1 MMTLAGTLRQTNLE
15 DVLRLIDEQRR
26 AGLLV
31 VREGNL
37 SAELYVKA
45 GQVLCVQRSGVGQ
58 SFSERLVN
66 AGLVTPQ
73 QLGYVRALYQEKPI
87 TNEVDLAR
95 ALLQCNYLTERE
107 LRDWVM
113 DDAIELLV
121 VALSWDDGEFE
132 FIEYEAPL
140 PGRMVITIP
149 ISLVLE
155 EALHH
160 LAQRRQRVSAARV
173 AVTLDLV
180 LSFAEEPTPATNGK
194 VQLTADQWRFLTVIN
209 GKISLGEACHLLGLS
224 PSGALR
230 LASDLLS
237 SKILV
242 MSGLQRDGLGRS
254 AGPEDSLEPEEPPA
268 RFNPSRSSASL
279 SFSGSSPAVRGSG
292 RGGPRSGR

>member
-1 MMTLAGTLRQTNLE
+1 MTLAGTLRQTNLE

-31 VREGNL
+31 VREGTL
-37 SAELYVKA
+37 SAELYVEA

-66 AGLVTPQ
+66 ARLVTPQ

-87 TNEVDLAR
+87 TSEVDLAR
-95 ALLQCNYLTERE
+95 ALLQCDYLTERE

-113 DDAIELLV
+113 DDASELLV

-132 FIEYEAPL
+132 FIEQEVPL
-140 PGRMVITIP
+140 PGRMVIATP
-149 ISLVLE
+149 IHLVLE

-173 AVTLDLV
+173 AVTPDLV
-180 LSFAEEPTPATNGK
+180 LSFAEEPLSATNGK
-194 VQLTADQWRFLTVIN
+194 VQLSADQWRFLTAIN
-209 GKISLGEACHLLGLS
+209 GKIPLGEACYLLGIA
-224 PSGALR
+224 PSAGLR

-237 SKILV
+237 SGILV
-242 MSGLQRDGLGRS
+242 LSGLQRDGLERS
-254 AGPEDSLEPEEPPA
+254 AGPEPAYVEEPPA
-268 RFNPSRSSASL
+268 RPSQPHASAPL
-279 SFSGSSPAVRGSG
+279 SFSGSSPAVH
-292 RGGPRSGR
+292 RGGPRFGR

>member
-1 MMTLAGTLRQTNLE
+1 MTLAGTLRQTNLE

-95 ALLQCNYLTERE
+95 ALLQCNYLTEKE

-132 FIEYEAPL
+132 FIEHEAPL

-149 ISLVLE
+149 INLVLE

-180 LSFAEEPTPATNGK
+180 LGFAEEPASATNGK
-194 VQLTADQWRFLTVIN
+194 VQLTSDQWRFLTVIN
-209 GKISLGEACHLLGLS
+209 GKIPLGEACHLLGLS
-224 PSGALR
+224 PPAALR
-230 LASDLLS
+230 LASTLLS
-237 SKILV
+237 SGVLV
-242 MSGLQRDGLGRS
+242 VSGLQRDGSDRS
-254 AGPEDSLEPEEPPA
+254 AGPAHYPHAEEPPA
-268 RFNPSRSSASL
+268 RPSPPRASAPL
-279 SFSGSSPAVRGSG
+279 SFSGSSPAVHG